1 MNAYERIVG
10 FVPSMDSIDR
20 SDLFRRQL
28 LVVRET
34 VLIMFRNQ
42 LLSSDHV
49 REFEMLLQAEY
60 ADERRHVEPGLFLKA
75 FLERTV

>member
-10 FVPSMDSIDR
+10 FVPSMNDIDR
-20 SDLFRRQL
+20 SDSFRRQL

-42 LLSSDHV
+42 LLSSEHI
-49 REFEMLLQAEY
+49 REFELLLQLEY
-60 ADERRHVEPGLFLKA
+60 ADDRRHVEPGLFLKA